1 MDSSYRGQGVEK
13 FWEARASGAELDV
26 KAIFEEHPDEALELA
41 DAIREA
47 ASQEE
52 SAAQE
57 RMWLARAQV
66 LKRSGE
72 DVSLGAL
79 LRTSREE
86 AGLSVSALSLR
97 AQGRGVRLLATAIE
111 QLEADRTRITNV
123 KTPGLWST
131 LAEILKIDRHRLVA
145 TIQVVL
151 LGSQTAQRFTR
162 MERGATAANRKRFL
176 NSEPSS
182 KQRED
187 ANSYIDWVRAELGL
201 PPSSADAIQ

>member
-97 AQGRGVRLLATAIE
+97 AQGSGVRLLATAIE

>member
-1 MDSSYRGQGVEK
+1 MNSSNRGRGVQK
-13 FWEARASGAELDV
+13 FWEARASGTEVDV

-47 ASQEE
+47 ARQEE

-66 LKRSGE
+66 LNRSGE
-72 DVSLGAL
+72 DLSLGAL

-86 AGLSVSALSLR
+86 AGLSTSALSLR
-97 AQGRGVRLLATAIE
+97 AQGRGVRLLETAIE

-123 KTPGLWST
+123 NISGLWST

-145 TIQVVL
+145 TIQVAL
-151 LGSQTAQRFTR
+151 SGPQTAQRFTR

-176 NSEPSS
+176 SSESS
-182 KQRED
+182 SERRED
-187 ANSYIDWVRAELGL
+187 ENSYINWVRAELGL
-201 PPSSADAIQ
+201 PHSSADAIQ